1 MPRLALSKTYQL
13 SLRTFEECRC
23 PGDFLKGRQ
32 ITWTGP
38 GVQSQYERST
48 TRLVL
53 LAHPVHYFRGQQ
65 RHTLLNKSAARSLKS
80 SHEVIILSLQASDTL
95 QARRAMEHKK
105 RLSSIG
111 ERASGWFSV
120 VPVRKTGTAGG
131 RGLVASGGRKSR
143 GILEGAFGMEDIGT
157 RSVGDVDLPSSRG
170 KGGS

>member
-111 ERASGWFSV
+111 ERSEQSSGKQRQQNSQS
-120 VPVRKTGTAGG
+120 RKLFREHRELSKTSNEMQLHWHNKCHDKLA
-131 RGLVASGGRKSR
+131 
-143 GILEGAFGMEDIGT
+143 T
-157 RSVGDVDLPSSRG
+157 RVQMQKDS
-170 KGGS
+170 